1 MSKEPEISIVLTAH
15 NAAGT
20 IIECLNSIAKNDVSE
35 GLEIILVD
43 DRSRDGTKD
52 AALSTG
58 LKNLRIYR
66 VEKYQNRNLTAR
78 QIALDL
84 GIRKSRGKFVFVT
97 NANAIVPSDWIKK
110 MHSVLKEK
118 KVDAVAGQIE
128 FRSRKSWFKFLQT
141 VDAFF
146 YFSMCSF
153 RNRLGLT
160 SGVFFGN
167 FAFRKTAYEKVG
179 GFKGIGFSLTEDLSF
194 SMSMHKLGLP
204 VFFQKSSVVS
214 MSACPDLKALS
225 QRTLRVS
232 ASRFSFFSLLI
243 WFWLATLPVL
253 LVPALLGDPIL
264 LKIFIIRYGLGVV
277 LILLS
282 NLRIFRFSLLFIAVF
297 YEWIAIVF
305 GGLMMFK
312 HLARHKVYW
321 GGILYDR

>member
-43 DRSRDGTKD
+43 DRSRDGTKE

-110 MHSVLKEK
+110 MYSVLKEK
-118 KVDAVAGQIE
+118 KVDAVAGRIE
-128 FRSRKSWFKFLQT
+128 FRSRKSWFKFFQT

-146 YFSMCSF
+146 YFSMCISDEF
-153 RNRLGLT
+153 LRSKCAKMLST
-160 SGVFFGN
+160 
-167 FAFRKTAYEKVG
+167 KT
-179 GFKGIGFSLTEDLSF
+179 
-194 SMSMHKLGLP
+194 
-204 VFFQKSSVVS
+204 
-214 MSACPDLKALS
+214 
-225 QRTLRVS
+225 
-232 ASRFSFFSLLI
+232 
-243 WFWLATLPVL
+243 
-253 LVPALLGDPIL
+253 
-264 LKIFIIRYGLGVV
+264 
-277 LILLS
+277 
-282 NLRIFRFSLLFIAVF
+282 
-297 YEWIAIVF
+297 
-305 GGLMMFK
+305 
-312 HLARHKVYW
+312 
-321 GGILYDR
+321 